1 MQQDKKCYFLILFF
15 LLSLKAIRKNGE
27 IVMSKT
33 LVFGH
38 QNPDTDAIGAA
49 IAFAHLQNVLG
60 KDVEAVALGT
70 PNEET
75 QFALSTF
82 GLEAPRVITSVKPE
96 ADSVMLVDHNEFQ
109 QSAVDIA
116 DVAIL
121 SVVDHHRISN
131 FETANPLYYRAEPVG
146 CTSTIVLKLYKEA
159 NVSVPKEIAGIML
172 SAIVSDTLLFKS
184 PTCTPEDVAAAK
196 ELAEI
201 AAVNVESYGLDMLK
215 AGTNL
220 STKSVDTLLEL
231 DAKSFPMGDKKVR
244 IAQVNTVDIA
254 EVLERQAEFE
264 QVMAAENGR
273 NGYDLFLLV
282 ITNILDS
289 DSELLVV
296 GEPKANVEEAFG
308 VTLNNNRAF
317 LPGVVSRKKQ
327 IVPQLTETF

>member
-1 MQQDKKCYFLILFF
+1 
-15 LLSLKAIRKNGE
+15 
-27 IVMSKT
+27 MSKT

-264 QVMAAENGR
+264 QVMATENGR